1 MIVTFISQCEKK
13 ALNRTRRILD
23 AFANRIGDNVWQT
36 AITEDGLDTVKKLL
50 RASATK
56 STAVACHR
64 IKTRHRTQLVWVVGR
79 KDIFN
84 ELGRTPVNWTTRDVF
99 MDLTIETKNILA
111 NSHGQPLSEHL
122 FAVGFLAYH
131 IIKLLKID
139 NNNLARS
146 AFIAGILHDI
156 GKIDPQ
162 FQQWVTNKFTKP
174 SKKMVNEDEPD
185 DITLSDDGVHIDSTV
200 KGFSKFTFETHPR
213 HHEISWLIACSL
225 LQDEIKNNTNLSN
238 DQLKQILHG
247 VYWHH
252 TRPYRKGGDFLKGD
266 IEDGLLNKSLNGSWD
281 KFNQNLIA
289 IFKDIKSFSEKFDKD
304 DVNFNQLI
312 PFWNLQYELTSKEMP
327 DYKEFKFDKK
337 TDNLTIEEI
346 LPRIK
351 INALHNLVR
360 MAVINADRI
369 VSKMPSEDLTE
380 YLAEGSLL
388 KALDDVLQED
398 SHLKFEI
405 DRCIQG
411 FKQKYPNSE
420 RNQSQAKA
428 SDELKKVGEY
438 TGFDKDYIAVLQ
450 GPAGCGKTKIALE
463 WASKTDVQ
471 KIVWVCPRVQV
482 GLGILQDLTQAD
494 YLPNSKIEIFTG
506 EYKKI
511 LSNGQSFDEAEE
523 TKASDYFSGDIVITS
538 IDQVV
543 NNIISHQK
551 VNGMI
556 DFMQAHVVF
565 DEFHELIPMPAFN
578 LLFAELI
585 EAKKMRQQHA
595 NTLLVSATPHDFY
608 IKNILKLDETDI
620 VRVESFNQAD
630 YQIIFKTYD
639 DQNGEV
645 SPLIVDKVADDKV
658 TFIITNTAQE
668 AQIGFLL
675 NQNDENAI
683 LLHSK
688 YTKQDKAE
696 WFEKVYDCFKEQ
708 GNGNYQVLRSGP
720 IVQASL
726 NISCE
731 RMFTD
736 MTSPENWLQRL
747 GRLDRFDKNNALNVY
762 TTVLPKTAETGKQS
776 SSKAKFLANMNVW
789 HSSVVWLNFVKD
801 YMADKGDIVKI
812 NDLYQVYQ
820 AFYADEKCKNE
831 VEKDLSKSFKESVKM
846 INDKIIDPISMPSRQ
861 KQKEGIAKIA
871 NISLRGDNRFVQM
884 AVCEVNNQL
893 KPTFLDEYAYP
904 EDTDHSKITVGLT
917 ESTNRI
923 QGGRFEMRDS
933 NKDLVTFMHKKHHN
947 IMSGKYPDEKFKA
960 TRFDWELLKL
970 ARSPEFP
977 IYLSY
982 TTKDL
987 EPIGGERER
996 HEYAMYYVKIAK
1008 QPVGMMSIDKLRNP
1022 QSVESGLEEEAT

>member
-1 MIVTFISQCEKK
+1 MLVTFISQCEKK

-50 RASATK
+50 RQSATK
-56 STAVACHR
+56 STAVSCHR
-64 IKTRHRTQLVWVVGR
+64 VRSRQRTELVWVVGR
-79 KDIFN
+79 KDAFN
-84 ELGRTPVNWTTRDVF
+84 NLGYVPVNWTSKEVF
-99 MDLTIETKNILA
+99 MDLPIETKNILA
-111 NSHGQPLSEHL
+111 NTHGQPLSQHL
-122 FAVGFLAYH
+122 FAVGYLAYH
-131 IIKLLKID
+131 LIIQLKID
-139 NNNLARS
+139 NPNLAKS

-174 SKKMVNEDEPD
+174 SKKTVNEDEPD
-185 DITLSDDGVHIDSTV
+185 NITLSDDGVHIDSTV

-213 HHEISWLIACSL
+213 HHELSWLLANSL
-225 LQDEIKNNTNLSN
+225 LKDEKNLNSTQLS
-238 DQLKQILHG
+238 QIYHG
-247 VYWHH
+247 IYWHH
-252 TRPYRKGGDFLKGD
+252 TRPYRK
-266 IEDGLLNKSLNGSWD
+266 EDKYFTRAEGIDKLFIKSLTNTD
-281 KFNQNLIA
+281 TEKVINQLVAVLKDFKVIAEKFQSKDFDFANLLPTLSYPYQLTKDDLPLYKNYNDLSDEVA
-289 IFKDIKSFSEKFDKD
+289 EFVKDI
-304 DVNFNQLI
+304 Q
-312 PFWNLQYELTSKEMP
+312 P
-327 DYKEFKFDKK
+327 
-337 TDNLTIEEI
+337 
-346 LPRIK
+346 
-351 INALHNLVR
+351 NALHNLVR

-369 VSKMPSEDLTE
+369 VSKMPIEDLAE

-388 KALDDVLQED
+388 NALDDVLQED
-398 SHLKFEI
+398 TNLKIEI
-405 DRCIQG
+405 DHCIQG
-411 FKQKYPNSE
+411 FNQKYPNSE

-482 GLGILQDLTQAD
+482 CLGILQDLTQAD

-511 LSNGQSFDEAEE
+511 LSNGLSFEDAEE
-523 TKASDYFSGDIVITS
+523 TKTRDYFSGDIVITT

-585 EAKKMRQQHA
+585 EAKKLRQHHA
-595 NTLLVSATPHDFY
+595 NTLLVSATPHDYY
-608 IKNILKLDETDI
+608 IKKVLKLDETDI

-630 YQIIFKTYD
+630 YQIEFKPYD

-645 SPLIVDKVADDKV
+645 SPLIIDKMANDKV
-658 TFIITNTAQE
+658 TFVITNTAQE

-696 WFEKVYDCFKEQ
+696 WFEKVYDCFKQQ

-747 GRLDRFDKNNALNVY
+747 GRLDRFDNNNALNIY
-762 TTVLPKTAETGKQS
+762 TTVLPKSAETGKQS

-789 HSSVVWLNFVKD
+789 HSSVAWLNFVKN
-801 YMADKGDIVKI
+801 YIADKGDIVKI

-820 AFYADEKCKNE
+820 AFYADEKCRSE
-831 VEKDLSKSFKESVKM
+831 VEKDLNKSLKESVKL

-861 KQKEGIAKIA
+861 KQKNGVAKIA
-871 NISLRGDNRFVQM
+871 NVSLRGDNRFVQM
-884 AVCEVNNQL
+884 AVCKVDNQL
-893 KPTFLDEYAYP
+893 TPTFVDEYAYP

-917 ESTNRI
+917 ERVSRI
-923 QGGRFEMRDS
+923 QGGKEMAR
-933 NKDLVTFMHKKHHN
+933 NKDKDLTVFMGSIHESIMRHKGFEIQKIRN
-947 IMSGKYPDEKFKA
+947 EKQ
-960 TRFDWELLKL
+960 LLGL

-982 TTKDL
+982 TPSDL
-987 EPIGGERER
+987 KAVLRDG
-996 HEYAMYYVKIAK
+996 HKYAMYYVKISK
-1008 QPVGMMSIDKLRNP
+1008 QPVGMMSIDKLKQP
-1022 QSVESGLEEEAT
+1022 QSIENDLADEEV

>member
-1 MIVTFISQCEKK
+1 MLVTFISQCEKK

-50 RASATK
+50 RQSATK
-56 STAVACHR
+56 STAVSCHR
-64 IKTRHRTQLVWVVGR
+64 VRTRQRSELAWVVGR
-79 KDIFN
+79 KDAFN
-84 ELGRTPVNWTTRDVF
+84 NLGYVPVNWTTKEVF
-99 MDLTIETKNILA
+99 MDLPIETKNILA
-111 NSHGQPLSEHL
+111 NTHGQPLSQHL
-122 FAVGFLAYH
+122 FAVGYLAYH
-131 IIKLLKID
+131 LITQLKID
-139 NNNLARS
+139 NSNLAKS

-162 FQQWVTNKFTKP
+162 FQQWVTNKFAKP
-174 SKKMVNEDEPD
+174 NKKTVNVDEPD

-213 HHEISWLIACSL
+213 HHELSWLLANSL
-225 LQDEIKNNTNLSN
+225 LMEIKKNQTISEW
-238 DQLKQILHG
+238 QLNQIYHG
-247 VYWHH
+247 IYWHH
-252 TRPYRKGGDFLKGD
+252 TRPYRKEDKYFAKAEGIDKLFIKSLTNTD
-266 IEDGLLNKSLNGSWD
+266 IEKVINQLVAVLKDFKVMAEKFQSETFDFANLLPTFSYAYQLTKDDLPLYKNYNELSD
-281 KFNQNLIA
+281 EIEEFV
-289 IFKDIKSFSEKFDKD
+289 KDIK
-304 DVNFNQLI
+304 
-312 PFWNLQYELTSKEMP
+312 P
-327 DYKEFKFDKK
+327 
-337 TDNLTIEEI
+337 
-346 LPRIK
+346 
-351 INALHNLVR
+351 NALHNLVR
-360 MAVINADRI
+360 MAVITADRI
-369 VSKMPSEDLTE
+369 VSKMPSEDLAE

-388 KALDDVLQED
+388 NALNDVLQED
-398 SHLKFEI
+398 SNLKFEI

-411 FKQKYPNSE
+411 FNQKYSNSE
-420 RNQSQAKA
+420 RNQAQGKA

-482 GLGILQDLTQAD
+482 CLGILQDLTQTD

-511 LSNGQSFDEAEE
+511 LSNGQNFDDAEE
-523 TKASDYFSGDIVITS
+523 TKTSDYFSGDIVITT

-585 EAKKMRQQHA
+585 EAKKMRQQYA
-595 NTLLVSATPHDFY
+595 NTLLVSATPHDY
-608 IKNILKLDETDI
+608 YVKNVLGLDETDI
-620 VRVESFNQAD
+620 VRVDSFNQAD
-630 YQIIFKTYD
+630 YQIIFDPYD
-639 DQNGEV
+639 DQNGVV
-645 SPLIVDKVADDKV
+645 SPLIVDKVADEKI

-696 WFEKVYDCFKEQ
+696 WFEKVYECFKQ
-708 GNGNYQVLRSGP
+708 NGNGNYQILRSGP

-747 GRLDRFDKNNALNVY
+747 GRLDRFDSNNDLNVY
-762 TTVLPKTAETGKQS
+762 TTVLPKSAETGKQS

-789 HSSVVWLNFVKD
+789 HSSVAWLNFVKN
-801 YMADKGDIVKI
+801 YIADKGDIVKI

-820 AFYADEKCKNE
+820 AFYADEKCQAE
-831 VEKDLSKSFKESVKM
+831 IEKDINKSLKESVKL
-846 INDKIIDPISMPSRQ
+846 INDKIIDPISMPSRK
-861 KQKEGIAKIA
+861 KQKDGVAKIA

-884 AVCEVNNQL
+884 AVCEVDSNLN
-893 KPTFLDEYAYP
+893 PTFIDEYAYP
-904 EDTDHSKITVGLT
+904 EDTNHNKITVGLT

-996 HEYAMYYVKIAK
+996 HEYAMYYVKTAK
-1008 QPVGMMSIDKLRNP
+1008 QPVGMMSIDKLKNP
-1022 QSVESGLEEEAT
+1022 QSVESGLEEESN

>member
-1 MIVTFISQCEKK
+1 MLVTFISQCEKK
-13 ALNRTRRILD
+13 ALNRTHRILD

-50 RASATK
+50 RQSATK
-56 STAVACHR
+56 STAVSCHR
-64 IKTRHRTQLVWVVGR
+64 VRSRQRTELVWVVGR
-79 KDIFN
+79 KDAFN
-84 ELGRTPVNWTTRDVF
+84 NLGYVPVNWTSKEVF
-99 MDLTIETKNILA
+99 MDLPIETKNILA
-111 NSHGQPLSEHL
+111 NTHGQPLSQHL
-122 FAVGFLAYH
+122 FAVGYLAYH
-131 IIKLLKID
+131 LIIQLKID
-139 NNNLARS
+139 NPNLAKS

-174 SKKMVNEDEPD
+174 SKKTVNEDEPD
-185 DITLSDDGVHIDSTV
+185 NITLSDDGVHIDSTV

-213 HHEISWLIACSL
+213 HHELSWLLANSL
-225 LQDEIKNNTNLSN
+225 LKDEKNLNSTQLS
-238 DQLKQILHG
+238 QIYHG
-247 VYWHH
+247 IYWHH
-252 TRPYRKGGDFLKGD
+252 TRPYRK
-266 IEDGLLNKSLNGSWD
+266 EDKYFTRAEGIDKLFIKSLTNTD
-281 KFNQNLIA
+281 TEKVINQLVAVLKDFKVIAEKFQSKDFDFANLLPTLSYPYQLTKDDLPLYKNYNDLSDEVA
-289 IFKDIKSFSEKFDKD
+289 EFVKDI
-304 DVNFNQLI
+304 Q
-312 PFWNLQYELTSKEMP
+312 P
-327 DYKEFKFDKK
+327 
-337 TDNLTIEEI
+337 
-346 LPRIK
+346 
-351 INALHNLVR
+351 NALHNLVR

-369 VSKMPSEDLTE
+369 VSKMPSEDLAE

-388 KALDDVLQED
+388 NALDDVLQED
-398 SHLKFEI
+398 SNLKIEI

-411 FKQKYPNSE
+411 FNQKYPNSE

-482 GLGILQDLTQAD
+482 CLGILQDLTQAD

-511 LSNGQSFDEAEE
+511 LSNGLSFEDAEE
-523 TKASDYFSGDIVITS
+523 IKTNDYFSGDIVITT

-556 DFMQAHVVF
+556 NFMQAHVVF

-585 EAKKMRQQHA
+585 EAKKLRQHHA
-595 NTLLVSATPHDFY
+595 NTLLVSATPHDYY
-608 IKNILKLDETDI
+608 IKKVLKLDETDI
-620 VRVESFNQAD
+620 VLVDSFNQAD
-630 YQIIFKTYD
+630 YQIEFQAYD

-645 SPLIVDKVADDKV
+645 SPLIIDKMADDKV
-658 TFIITNTAQE
+658 TFVITNTAQE

-696 WFEKVYDCFKEQ
+696 WFDKVYDCFKQQ

-747 GRLDRFDKNNALNVY
+747 GRLDRFDNNNALNTY
-762 TTVLPKTAETGKQS
+762 TTVLPKSAETGKQS

-789 HSSVVWLNFVKD
+789 HSSVAWLNFVKN
-801 YMADKGDIVKI
+801 YIADKGDIVKI

-820 AFYADEKCKNE
+820 AFYADEKCRSE
-831 VEKDLSKSFKESVKM
+831 VEKDLSKSLKESVKL

-861 KQKEGIAKIA
+861 KQKNGVAKIA
-871 NISLRGDNRFVQM
+871 NVSLRGDNRFVQM
-884 AVCEVNNQL
+884 AVCKVDNQL
-893 KPTFLDEYAYP
+893 TPTFVDEYAYP

-947 IMSGKYPDEKFKA
+947 IMAGKYPDEKFKA

-996 HEYAMYYVKIAK
+996 HPYAMYYVKTAK
-1008 QPVGMMSIDKLRNP
+1008 QPVGMMSIDKLKNP
-1022 QSVESGLEEEAT
+1022 QSVESGLDEEAT

>member
-1 MIVTFISQCEKK
+1 MLVTFICQCEKK

-50 RASATK
+50 RQSATK
-56 STAVACHR
+56 STAVSCHR
-64 IKTRHRTQLVWVVGR
+64 VRSRQRTELVWVVGR
-79 KDIFN
+79 KDAFN
-84 ELGRTPVNWTTRDVF
+84 NLGYVPVNWTSKEVF
-99 MDLTIETKNILA
+99 MDLPIETKNILA
-111 NSHGQPLSEHL
+111 NTHGQPLSQHL
-122 FAVGFLAYH
+122 FAVGYLAYH
-131 IIKLLKID
+131 LIIQLKID
-139 NNNLARS
+139 NPNLAKS

-174 SKKMVNEDEPD
+174 SKKTVNEDEPD
-185 DITLSDDGVHIDSTV
+185 NITLSDDGVHIDSTV

-213 HHEISWLIACSL
+213 HHELSWLLANSL
-225 LQDEIKNNTNLSN
+225 LKDEKNLNSTQLS
-238 DQLKQILHG
+238 QIYHG
-247 VYWHH
+247 IYWHH
-252 TRPYRKGGDFLKGD
+252 TRPYRK
-266 IEDGLLNKSLNGSWD
+266 EDKYFTRAEGIDKLFIKSLTNTD
-281 KFNQNLIA
+281 TEKVINQLVAVLKDFKVIAEKFQSKDFDFANLLPTLSYPYQLTKDDLPLYKNYNDLSDEVA
-289 IFKDIKSFSEKFDKD
+289 EFVKDI
-304 DVNFNQLI
+304 Q
-312 PFWNLQYELTSKEMP
+312 P
-327 DYKEFKFDKK
+327 
-337 TDNLTIEEI
+337 
-346 LPRIK
+346 
-351 INALHNLVR
+351 NALHNLVR

-369 VSKMPSEDLTE
+369 VSKMPSEDLAE

-388 KALDDVLQED
+388 NALDDVLQED
-398 SHLKFEI
+398 SNLKIEI

-411 FKQKYPNSE
+411 FNQKYPNSE

-482 GLGILQDLTQAD
+482 CLGILQDLTQAD

-511 LSNGQSFDEAEE
+511 LSNGLSFEDAEE
-523 TKASDYFSGDIVITS
+523 TKTRDYFSGDIVITT

-585 EAKKMRQQHA
+585 EAKKLRQHHA
-595 NTLLVSATPHDFY
+595 NTLLVSATPHDYY
-608 IKNILKLDETDI
+608 IKKVLKLDETDI
-620 VRVESFNQAD
+620 VRVDSFNQAD
-630 YQIIFKTYD
+630 YQIEFQAYD

-645 SPLIVDKVADDKV
+645 SPLIINKVADDKV
-658 TFIITNTAQE
+658 TFVITNTAQE
-668 AQIGFLL
+668 AQMGFLL

-696 WFEKVYDCFKEQ
+696 WFNKVYDCFKQQ

-731 RMFTD
+731 RMYTD

-747 GRLDRFDKNNALNVY
+747 GRLDRFDNNNALNTY
-762 TTVLPKTAETGKQS
+762 TTVLPKSAETGKQS

-789 HSSVVWLNFVKD
+789 HSSVAWLNFVKN
-801 YMADKGDIVKI
+801 YIADKGDIVKI

-820 AFYADEKCKNE
+820 AFYADEKCRGE
-831 VEKDLSKSFKESVKM
+831 VEKDLNKSLKESVKL

-861 KQKEGIAKIA
+861 KQKNGVAKIA
-871 NISLRGDNRFVQM
+871 NVSLRGDNRFVQM
-884 AVCEVNNQL
+884 AVCKVDNQL
-893 KPTFLDEYAYP
+893 TPTFVDEYAYP

-947 IMSGKYPDEKFKA
+947 IMAGKYPDEKFKA

-996 HEYAMYYVKIAK
+996 HPYAMYYVKTAK
-1008 QPVGMMSIDKLRNP
+1008 QPVGMMSIDKLKNP
-1022 QSVESGLEEEAT
+1022 QSVESGLDEEAT

>member
-1 MIVTFISQCEKK
+1 
-13 ALNRTRRILD
+13 
-23 AFANRIGDNVWQT
+23 
-36 AITEDGLDTVKKLL
+36 
-50 RASATK
+50 
-56 STAVACHR
+56 
-64 IKTRHRTQLVWVVGR
+64 
-79 KDIFN
+79 
-84 ELGRTPVNWTTRDVF
+84 
-99 MDLTIETKNILA
+99 MDLPIETKNILA
-111 NSHGQPLSEHL
+111 NTHGQPLSQHL
-122 FAVGFLAYH
+122 FAVGYLAYH
-131 IIKLLKID
+131 LIIQLKID
-139 NNNLARS
+139 NPNLAKS

-174 SKKMVNEDEPD
+174 SKKTVNEDEPD
-185 DITLSDDGVHIDSTV
+185 NITLSDDGVHIDSTV

-213 HHEISWLIACSL
+213 HHELSWLLANSL
-225 LQDEIKNNTNLSN
+225 LKDEKNLNSTQLS
-238 DQLKQILHG
+238 QIYHG
-247 VYWHH
+247 IYWHH
-252 TRPYRKGGDFLKGD
+252 TRPYRK
-266 IEDGLLNKSLNGSWD
+266 EDKYFTRAEGIDKLFIKSLTNTD
-281 KFNQNLIA
+281 TEKVINQLVAVLKDFKVIAEKFQSKDFDFANLLPTLSYPYQLTKDDLPLYKNYNDLSDEVA
-289 IFKDIKSFSEKFDKD
+289 EFVKDI
-304 DVNFNQLI
+304 Q
-312 PFWNLQYELTSKEMP
+312 P
-327 DYKEFKFDKK
+327 
-337 TDNLTIEEI
+337 
-346 LPRIK
+346 
-351 INALHNLVR
+351 NALHNLVR

-369 VSKMPSEDLTE
+369 VSKMPSEDLAE

-388 KALDDVLQED
+388 NALDDVLQED
-398 SHLKFEI
+398 SNLKIEI

-411 FKQKYPNSE
+411 FNQKYPNSE

-482 GLGILQDLTQAD
+482 CLGILQDLTQAD

-511 LSNGQSFDEAEE
+511 LSNGLSFEDAEE
-523 TKASDYFSGDIVITS
+523 TKTSDYFSGDIVITT

-585 EAKKMRQQHA
+585 EAKKLRQHHA
-595 NTLLVSATPHDFY
+595 NTLLVSATPHDYY
-608 IKNILKLDETDI
+608 IKKVLKLDETDI

-630 YQIIFKTYD
+630 YQIEFKPYD

-645 SPLIVDKVADDKV
+645 SPLIIDKMANDKV
-658 TFIITNTAQE
+658 TFVITNTAQE

-696 WFEKVYDCFKEQ
+696 WFEKVYDCFKQQ

-747 GRLDRFDKNNALNVY
+747 GRLDRFDNNNALNIY
-762 TTVLPKTAETGKQS
+762 TTVLPKSAETGKQS

-789 HSSVVWLNFVKD
+789 HSSVAWLNFVKN
-801 YMADKGDIVKI
+801 YIADKGDIVKI

-820 AFYADEKCKNE
+820 AFYADEKCRSE
-831 VEKDLSKSFKESVKM
+831 VEKDLNKSLKESVKL

-861 KQKEGIAKIA
+861 KQKNGVAKIA
-871 NISLRGDNRFVQM
+871 NVSLRGDNRFVQM
-884 AVCEVNNQL
+884 AVCKVDNQL
-893 KPTFLDEYAYP
+893 TPTFVDEYAYP

-947 IMSGKYPDEKFKA
+947 IMAGKYPDEKFKA

-996 HEYAMYYVKIAK
+996 HPYAMYYVKTAK
-1008 QPVGMMSIDKLRNP
+1008 QPVGMMSIDKLKNP
-1022 QSVESGLEEEAT
+1022 QSVESGLDEEAT

>member
-1 MIVTFISQCEKK
+1 MLVTFISQCEKK

-23 AFANRIGDNVWQT
+23 AFANRVGDNVWQT

-50 RASATK
+50 RQSATK
-56 STAVACHR
+56 STAVSCHR
-64 IKTRHRTQLVWVVGR
+64 VRSRQRSELVWVVGR
-79 KDIFN
+79 KDAFN
-84 ELGRTPVNWTTRDVF
+84 HLGYVPVNWTTKEVF
-99 MDLTIETKNILA
+99 MDLPIETNSILA
-111 NSHGQPLSEHL
+111 NTQGQPLSHHL
-122 FAVGFLAYH
+122 FAVGYLAYH
-131 IIKLLKID
+131 IIGKIKID
-139 NNNLARS
+139 NPNLAKS
-146 AFIAGILHDI
+146 AFIAGILHDL

-162 FQQWVTNKFTKP
+162 FQQWV
-174 SKKMVNEDEPD
+174 SKKSATPKKTANTDEPE
-185 DITLSDDGVHIDSTV
+185 IIELPDDGVHIDSTV

-213 HHEISWLIACSL
+213 HHELSWLLAASL
-225 LQDEIKNNTNLSN
+225 LKDEKNLNTT
-238 DQLKQILHG
+238 QLAQIYHG
-247 VYWHH
+247 IYWHH
-252 TRPYRKGGDFLKGD
+252 TRPYRK
-266 IEDGLLNKSLNGSWD
+266 EDKYFSKAEGIDKLFIKSLTNTHID
-281 KFNQNLIA
+281 KAINQLVAVLKDFKVIAENFQSEDFDFANLFPTLSYPYQLTKNDLPLYKNYNDLSDEVA
-289 IFKDIKSFSEKFDKD
+289 EFVKDIK
-304 DVNFNQLI
+304 
-312 PFWNLQYELTSKEMP
+312 P
-327 DYKEFKFDKK
+327 
-337 TDNLTIEEI
+337 
-346 LPRIK
+346 
-351 INALHNLVR
+351 NALYNLVR

-369 VSKMPSEDLTE
+369 VSKMPSEDLAE

-388 KALDDVLQED
+388 NALDDVLQED
-398 SHLKFEI
+398 TNLKIEI
-405 DRCIQG
+405 DHCIQG
-411 FKQKYPNSE
+411 FNQKYLNSE

-463 WASKTDVQ
+463 WASKTNVQ

-482 GLGILQDLTQAD
+482 CLGILQDLTQAD
-494 YLPNSKIEIFTG
+494 YLPNSRIEIFTG

-511 LSNGQSFDEAEE
+511 LSNGQSFDDAEE
-523 TKASDYFSGDIVITS
+523 TKTSDYFSGDIVITT

-551 VNGMI
+551 IDGMMK
-556 DFMQAHVVF
+556 FMQAHVVF

-585 EAKKMRQQHA
+585 EAKKMRKQHA

-608 IKNILKLDETDI
+608 IKNVLKLDETDI
-620 VRVESFNQAD
+620 VRVDSFNNAD
-630 YQIIFKTYD
+630 YQIEFKNYD

-645 SPLIVDKVADDKV
+645 SPLIINKVTDDKV

-668 AQIGFLL
+668 AQLGFLL

-696 WFEKVYDCFKEQ
+696 WFDKVYDCFKQ
-708 GNGNYQVLRSGP
+708 DGNSSYRILRSGP

-747 GRLDRFDKNNALNVY
+747 GRLDRFDNNNALNIY
-762 TTVLPKTAETGKQS
+762 TTVLPKSAETGKQS

-789 HSSVVWLNFVKD
+789 HSSVAWLNFVKN
-801 YMADKGDIVKI
+801 YIADKGDIVKI

-820 AFYADEKCKNE
+820 AFYADEKCRSE
-831 VEKDLSKSFKESVKM
+831 VEKDLNKSLKESVKL

-861 KQKEGIAKIA
+861 KQKNGVAKIA
-871 NISLRGDNRFVQM
+871 NVSLRGDNRFVQM
-884 AVCEVNNQL
+884 AVCKVDNQL
-893 KPTFLDEYAYP
+893 TPTFVDEYAYP

-923 QGGRFEMRDS
+923 QGKMFG
-933 NKDLVTFMHKKHHN
+933 KDNSERNLVGFMQRKHHN
-947 IMSGKYPDEKFKA
+947 IKA
-960 TRFDWELLKL
+960 NDGYKKTYNDWELLKL

-996 HEYAMYYVKIAK
+996 HPYAMYYVKTAK
-1008 QPVGMMSIDKLRNP
+1008 QPVGMMSIDKLQNP
-1022 QSVESGLEEEAT
+1022 QSIESGLEEESN

>member
-1 MIVTFISQCEKK
+1 MLVTFISQCEKK

-50 RASATK
+50 RQSATK
-56 STAVACHR
+56 STAVSCHR
-64 IKTRHRTQLVWVVGR
+64 VRSRQRTELVWVVGR
-79 KDIFN
+79 KDAFN
-84 ELGRTPVNWTTRDVF
+84 NLGYVPVNWTSKEVF
-99 MDLTIETKNILA
+99 MDLPIETKNILA
-111 NSHGQPLSEHL
+111 NTHGQPLSQHL
-122 FAVGFLAYH
+122 FAVGYLAYH
-131 IIKLLKID
+131 LIIQLKID
-139 NNNLARS
+139 NPNLAKS

-174 SKKMVNEDEPD
+174 SKKTVNEDEPD
-185 DITLSDDGVHIDSTV
+185 NITLSDDGVHIDSTV

-213 HHEISWLIACSL
+213 HHELSWLLANSL
-225 LQDEIKNNTNLSN
+225 LKDEKNLNSTQLS
-238 DQLKQILHG
+238 QIYHG
-247 VYWHH
+247 IYWHH
-252 TRPYRKGGDFLKGD
+252 TRPYRK
-266 IEDGLLNKSLNGSWD
+266 EDKYFTRAEGIDKLFIKSLTNTD
-281 KFNQNLIA
+281 TEKVINQLVAVLKDFKVIAEKFQSKDFDFANLLPTLSYPYQLTKDDLPLYKNYNDLSDEVA
-289 IFKDIKSFSEKFDKD
+289 EFVKDI
-304 DVNFNQLI
+304 Q
-312 PFWNLQYELTSKEMP
+312 P
-327 DYKEFKFDKK
+327 
-337 TDNLTIEEI
+337 
-346 LPRIK
+346 
-351 INALHNLVR
+351 NALHNLVR

-369 VSKMPSEDLTE
+369 VSKMPSEDLAE

-388 KALDDVLQED
+388 NALDDVLQED
-398 SHLKFEI
+398 SNLKIEI

-411 FKQKYPNSE
+411 FNQKYPNSE

-482 GLGILQDLTQAD
+482 CLGILQDLTQAD

-511 LSNGQSFDEAEE
+511 LSNGLSFEDAEE
-523 TKASDYFSGDIVITS
+523 TKTNDYFSGDIVITT

-551 VNGMI
+551 IDGMMK
-556 DFMQAHVVF
+556 FMQAHVVF
-565 DEFHELIPMPAFN
+565 DEFHELIPMPAYN

-585 EAKKMRQQHA
+585 EAKKMRKQHA

-608 IKNILKLDETDI
+608 IKNVLKLDEADI

-630 YQIIFKTYD
+630 YQIEFEPYD

-645 SPLIVDKVADDKV
+645 SPLIIDKMANDKV
-658 TFIITNTAQE
+658 TFVITNTAQE

-696 WFEKVYDCFKEQ
+696 WFEKVYDCFKQ
-708 GNGNYQVLRSGP
+708 DGNSSYRILRSGP

-747 GRLDRFDKNNALNVY
+747 GRLDRFDSNHAVNIF
-762 TTVLPKTAETGKQS
+762 TTVLPKSAESGKQS

-789 HSSVVWLNFVKD
+789 HSSVAWLNFVKN
-801 YMADKGDIVKI
+801 YIADKGDIVKI

-820 AFYADEKCKNE
+820 AFYADEKCRGE
-831 VEKDLSKSFKESVKM
+831 VEKDLNKSLKESVKL

-861 KQKEGIAKIA
+861 KQKNGVAKIA
-871 NISLRGDNRFVQM
+871 NVSLRGDNRFVQM
-884 AVCEVNNQL
+884 AVCKVDNQL
-893 KPTFLDEYAYP
+893 TPTFVDEYAYP

-947 IMSGKYPDEKFKA
+947 IMAGKYPDEKFKA

-996 HEYAMYYVKIAK
+996 HPYAMYYVKTAK
-1008 QPVGMMSIDKLRNP
+1008 QPVGMMSIDKLKNP
-1022 QSVESGLEEEAT
+1022 QSVESGLDEEAT

>member
-1 MIVTFISQCEKK
+1 MLVTFISQCEKK

-50 RASATK
+50 RQSATK
-56 STAVACHR
+56 STAVSCHR
-64 IKTRHRTQLVWVVGR
+64 VRSRQRTELVWVVGR
-79 KDIFN
+79 KDAFN
-84 ELGRTPVNWTTRDVF
+84 NLGYVPVNWTSKEVF
-99 MDLTIETKNILA
+99 MDLPIETKNILA
-111 NSHGQPLSEHL
+111 TTHGQPLSQHL
-122 FAVGFLAYH
+122 FAVGYLAYH
-131 IIKLLKID
+131 LIIQLKID
-139 NNNLARS
+139 NPNLAKS

-174 SKKMVNEDEPD
+174 SKKTVNEDEPD
-185 DITLSDDGVHIDSTV
+185 NITLSDDGVHIDSTV

-213 HHEISWLIACSL
+213 HHELSWLLANSL
-225 LQDEIKNNTNLSN
+225 LKDEKNLNSTQLS
-238 DQLKQILHG
+238 QIYHG
-247 VYWHH
+247 IYWHH
-252 TRPYRKGGDFLKGD
+252 TRPYRK
-266 IEDGLLNKSLNGSWD
+266 EDKYFTRAEGIDKLFIKSLTNTD
-281 KFNQNLIA
+281 TEKVINQLVAVLKDFKVIAEKFQSKDFDFANLLPTLSYPYQLTKDDLPLYKNYNDLSDEVA
-289 IFKDIKSFSEKFDKD
+289 EFVKDI
-304 DVNFNQLI
+304 Q
-312 PFWNLQYELTSKEMP
+312 P
-327 DYKEFKFDKK
+327 
-337 TDNLTIEEI
+337 
-346 LPRIK
+346 
-351 INALHNLVR
+351 NALHNLVR

-369 VSKMPSEDLTE
+369 VSKMPSEDLAE

-388 KALDDVLQED
+388 NALDDVLQED
-398 SHLKFEI
+398 SNLKIEI

-411 FKQKYPNSE
+411 FNQKYPNSE

-482 GLGILQDLTQAD
+482 CLGILQDLTQAD

-511 LSNGQSFDEAEE
+511 LSNGLSFEDAEE
-523 TKASDYFSGDIVITS
+523 TKTRDYFSGDIVITT

-585 EAKKMRQQHA
+585 EAKKLRQHHA
-595 NTLLVSATPHDFY
+595 NTLLVSATPHDYY
-608 IKNILKLDETDI
+608 IKKVLKLDETDI

-630 YQIIFKTYD
+630 YQIEFKPYD

-645 SPLIVDKVADDKV
+645 SPLIIDKMANDKV
-658 TFIITNTAQE
+658 TFVITNTAQE

-696 WFEKVYDCFKEQ
+696 WFDKVYDCFKQQ

-747 GRLDRFDKNNALNVY
+747 GRLDRFDNNNALNTY
-762 TTVLPKTAETGKQS
+762 TTVLPKSAETGKQS

-789 HSSVVWLNFVKD
+789 HSSVAWLNFVKN
-801 YMADKGDIVKI
+801 YIADKGDIVKI

-820 AFYADEKCKNE
+820 AFYADEKCRSE
-831 VEKDLSKSFKESVKM
+831 VEKDLSKSLKESVKL

-861 KQKEGIAKIA
+861 KQKNGVAKIA
-871 NISLRGDNRFVQM
+871 NVSLRGDNRFVQM
-884 AVCEVNNQL
+884 AVCKVDNQL
-893 KPTFLDEYAYP
+893 TPTFVDEYAYP

-947 IMSGKYPDEKFKA
+947 IMAGKYPDEKFKA

-996 HEYAMYYVKIAK
+996 HPYAMYYVKTAK
-1008 QPVGMMSIDKLRNP
+1008 QPVGMMSIDKLKNP
-1022 QSVESGLEEEAT
+1022 QSVESGLDEEAT